1 MLKKFSEVKY
11 IIPNSKEDVKMN
23 DATQQQRIDQ
33 PGLAAEEIPSL
44 SDFFEE
50 PGGNIAPGWYAATV
64 LEGYATGK
72 GTQFTTT
79 DEPFKDGRRIFRLA
93 LGLTV
98 GGSSRNLQK
107 TFFYSPE
114 SFSAE
119 NLARVKGMREQFKGQ
134 KSWPGQGQAQ
144 NFSITLGHMSQLEKA
159 IGFKLARHPNGG
171 LLAAPYIGKH
181 LDVRVRTDAKGYDDI
196 SGFAPAGTRSSAKK

>member
-1 MLKKFSEVKY
+1 
-11 IIPNSKEDVKMN
+11 MN
-23 DATQQQRIDQ
+23 GTEATETQRVDQ
-33 PGLAAEEIPSL
+33 PGLVQEEMPSL

-50 PGGNIAPGWYAATV
+50 PGGHITPGWYAAEV

-98 GGSSRNLQK
+98 AGQQRNLQK
-107 TFFYSPE
+107 TFFYGADQ
-114 SFSAE
+114 FSAE
-119 NLARVKGMREQFKGQ
+119 SLAHIKALREQFKGQ
-134 KSWPGQGQAQ
+134 KSWAGQGQAQ
-144 NFSITLGHMSQLEKA
+144 NFSITLGHLSQLEKA

-171 LLAAPYIGKH
+171 LLAAPYIGKKM
-181 LDVRVRTDAKGYDDI
+181 DVRVLTGKNGYDEI
-196 SGFAPAGTRSSAKK
+196 SGFAPAGTRVGKGK